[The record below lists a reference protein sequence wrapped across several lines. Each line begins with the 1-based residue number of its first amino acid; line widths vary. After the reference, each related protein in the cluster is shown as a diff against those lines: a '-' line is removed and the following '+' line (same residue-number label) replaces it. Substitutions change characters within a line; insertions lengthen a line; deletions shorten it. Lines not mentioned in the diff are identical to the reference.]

1 MSPEGIEHFLGDFW
15 ALIWA
20 LKPET
25 CMNFF
30 ERLFGIAPDGRNG
43 SFELLLFLIP
53 SAGILLLRAWRNHKH
68 QA

>member
-1 MSPEGIEHFLGDFW
+1 MSPEGIEHFLGNFW
-15 ALIWA
+15 AL
-20 LKPET
+20 KSET

-53 SAGILLLRAWRNHKH
+53 SAGILLLRAWGNRKH